1 MATWV
6 PTIDRLE
13 PARDATPLTDVMP
26 LLEQMV
32 DSYGQGTVAGLLGVD
47 RSTVSLWVRGKRR
60 IGNDLS
66 ARILDVHAVL
76 SRAHRVYNPA
86 LAARWLMGHDPR
98 LGGARPID
106 VVATGGASAVI
117 DALDEIEA
125 GAYA

>member
-13 PARDATPLTDVMP
+13 AARDAKPLTDVLP
-26 LLEQMV
+26 LLKRMV
-32 DSYGQGTVAGLLGVD
+32 ESYGQVTVAGLLGAD

-60 IGNDLS
+60 ISNEFS

-76 SRAHRVYNPA
+76 ARAHRVYNPT
-86 LAARWLMGHDPR
+86 LTARWLVGHDSH

-106 VVATGGASAVI
+106 VVAMGGTSAVI
-117 DALDEIEA
+117 DALEEIEA